1 MQRQSSSD
9 HTGPSL
15 TIRTRLYIIEGII
28 TVAWAACCIFV
39 VPKNYET
46 AYFLNASDK
55 AIMRRRAEEMEAY
68 SGGSGHYSKKEI
80 KEAAK
85 DIKSWAHGVIQIAVV
100 TILYG
105 RHSHTPAVARSE
117 PIPADKLQQVLAR
130 SCQSSLRMGSTT
142 LLSKRSIWSFP
153 STSGVLSSTL

>member
-1 MQRQSSSD
+1 MQRDSFSD

-15 TIRTRLYIIEGII
+15 TIRKRLYIIEGII
-28 TVAWAACCIFV
+28 TVAWAGCCIFV

-105 RHSHTPAVARSE
+105 MRSHTPAIAR
-117 PIPADKLQQVLAR
+117 
-130 SCQSSLRMGSTT
+130 
-142 LLSKRSIWSFP
+142 
-153 STSGVLSSTL
+153 